1 MIHRKVPLSLTHR
14 RVSPNVYLCLA
25 RRHVLNNSRSRD
37 RGLYS
42 PKRCALDRLWKIE
55 RTAAGQAGSADWPVL
70 PPAGKQTLRFA
81 QQRFRARRLEQRLLV
96 IARLPSL
103 RHLLVASFPAA
114 SVTVLIWTSRVPS
127 YSSCVVNRLFAFIN
141 MSSTVISSLQSLRY
155 HWTSTLLTLLPSSAA
170 RNLYLSTT
178 L

>member
-1 MIHRKVPLSLTHR
+1 MYYQDDTQEGPVIADTQTGKF
-14 RVSPNVYLCLA
+14 NVYLCLA

-55 RTAAGQAGSADWPVL
+55 RTAAGQACSADWPVL
-70 PPAGKQTLRFA
+70 PPAGKQALRIA

-103 RHLLVASFPAA
+103 RHLLVASFP
-114 SVTVLIWTSRVPS
+114 VTVLIWTS
-127 YSSCVVNRLFAFIN
+127 
-141 MSSTVISSLQSLRY
+141 
-155 HWTSTLLTLLPSSAA
+155 PSSV
-170 RNLYLSTT
+170 LFVLCST
-178 L
+178 